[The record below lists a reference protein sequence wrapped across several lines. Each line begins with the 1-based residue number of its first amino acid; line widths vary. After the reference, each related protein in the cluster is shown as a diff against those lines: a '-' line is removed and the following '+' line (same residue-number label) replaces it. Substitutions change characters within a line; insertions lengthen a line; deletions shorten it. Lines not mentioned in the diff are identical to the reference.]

1 MKKQET
7 ATVIWW
13 LKNENIRY
21 NRMQYFNSM
30 REAEKKAKEL
40 LNNNLVD
47 KVNISLGQ
55 VAPSDYTIVEGR

>member
-21 NRMQYFNSM
+21 NRMQYFKSM
-30 REAEKKAKEL
+30 KEAEKKANEL
-40 LNNNLVD
+40 LNNKLVD

-55 VAPSDYTIVEGR
+55 VAPSDYTLVID